1 MYTNATLRLVSAA
14 GHLRDNVVRGYVKA
28 GSSTKNFRCG
38 VRVTGTL
45 RIRCCK
51 VVCLSSAGELFVLF
65 CVSECLHHDGFYL
78 AQLSV
83 QAMPVSFLNG
93 RASDRWKVEK

>member
-1 MYTNATLRLVSAA
+1 M
-14 GHLRDNVVRGYVKA
+14 KA
-28 GSSTKNFRCG
+28 GSSTKNFRDG

-45 RIRCCK
+45 RISCCK
-51 VVCLSSAGELFVLF
+51 VVYSSSVGELFVLF
-65 CVSECLHHDGFYL
+65 CVSGCLLRDDFYL

-93 RASDRWKVEK
+93 REEITRKAEK